1 MAINIQRL
9 WALVSAIKRPLEFAS
24 RDGFAR
30 IGTLKGLEALA
41 SSLIGEA
48 IAMEPAGE
56 LFHLLELLGTSL
68 SGFDGLSMEGKKI
81 AIRKALKLTGPSFE
95 AVVAFEAALNIKK
108 IMTPLTEIK
117 GIGPRLSERLEK
129 KGLMTVFDLLYY
141 LPIRYEDRSVLK
153 KIRELSVGE
162 TSQIRASVAVAGETG
177 YGRKKVFEVV
187 ADDGSALLHLKWFH
201 YKAAYIQRFT
211 PGRRLLIHGT
221 VTRFGRSLQMI
232 HPDIEIIGD
241 DERGAPLPEG
251 IVALYPEI
259 EGIHQKTFRK
269 IIQRVVKKYAP
280 MAPGGVPP
288 DVLARKGFADL
299 PSALMEAHFPTSMPS
314 EAKSSVRQP
323 AMRALAFDE
332 LFLLETG
339 LLLKRGQTK
348 KKTGLRSYENVVD
361 NSGLLKRLRALLP
374 FTLTRAQERVMGEI
388 KKDMASA
395 SPMNRLLEGDVGSG
409 KTIVS
414 FMAALLA
421 VGSGLQTAIMAP
433 TSILAEQHYETISR
447 YAEGLGVRICLLTG
461 GLSTAERR
469 ARLDSIRDGNV
480 DIIVGTHALIQKDVR
495 YKALG
500 LVVIDEQH
508 RFGVLQRAEL
518 KHKGLLAMEGP
529 GGEAVSPDVLIMT
542 ATPIPRTLSMTVFG
556 DLEVSVIDEL
566 PPGRSPVKT
575 ALIREEHRDRAYELI
590 AREVRSGGRAY
601 IVYPLV
607 EESEELDLKDATGEK
622 ARLEKDVFP
631 EFNLALIHGKMK
643 PAVKDAVMR
652 DFKDGLID
660 ILVSTTVIE
669 VGLDVPEAT
678 VICVEH
684 AERFGLAQLHQ
695 LRGRVGR
702 GKKASYCLLM
712 ASHYLSPES
721 YGRLKVMEETT
732 DGFRIAEEDLK
743 IRGPGDYLGQRQ
755 SGLADFRFAWALMDF
770 TLVKAAR
777 NEAASLIKDNPGLR
791 AGPGPWIREALMA
804 RWSERLE
811 LAGIG

>member
-9 WALVSAIKRPLEFAS
+9 WALLSAIKKPLEFAS
-24 RDGFAR
+24 RSGFAHL
-30 IGTLKGLEALA
+30 GALKGLEALS

-48 IAMEPAGE
+48 LAMEPSGE
-56 LFHLLELLGTSL
+56 LFHLLELLGATL
-68 SGFDGLSMEGKKI
+68 DGFDALPMEGKKT
-81 AIRKALKLTGPSFE
+81 AVRKALKLTGPSLDE
-95 AVVAFEAALNIKK
+95 AIASEAALNIKK
-108 IMTPLTEIK
+108 ILTPLTEIK

-129 KGLMTVFDLLYY
+129 KGLKTVFDLLYY
-141 LPIRYEDRSVLK
+141 LPLRYEDRRVLK
-153 KIRELSVGE
+153 KIRELSAGE

-177 YGRKKVFEVV
+177 YGRRKVFEVV

-201 YKAAYIQRFT
+201 YRAAYMKRFT
-211 PGRRLLIHGT
+211 PGRKLLIHGT
-221 VTRFGRSLQMI
+221 VTRFGRNLQMI
-232 HPDIEIIGD
+232 HPDIEVMGD
-241 DERGAPLPEG
+241 DEREAPLPEG
-251 IVALYPEI
+251 IVAVYSEI

-269 IIQRVVKKYAP
+269 IIHAVVKKYAP

-288 DVLARKGFADL
+288 DVLARTGFADL
-299 PSALMEAHFPTSMPS
+299 PSALLETHFPTSMPS
-314 EAKSSVRQP
+314 EAKSSVKLS

-339 LLLKRGQTK
+339 ILLKRGQAK
-348 KKTGLRSYENVVD
+348 KKKGLRSYGD
-361 NSGLLKRLRALLP
+361 GADKRGLEKRLRELLP
-374 FTLTRAQERVMGEI
+374 FALTRAQERVMAEI
-388 KKDMASA
+388 KSDMASA
-395 SPMNRLLEGDVGSG
+395 APMNRLLEGDVGAG

-414 FMAALLA
+414 LMALVLA
-421 VGSGLQTAIMAP
+421 VGSGRQGAIMAP
-433 TSILAEQHYETISR
+433 TSILAEQHYETIGK
-447 YAEGLGVRICLLTG
+447 YAEGIGLRRCLLTG
-461 GLSTAERR
+461 GLTSAGRR
-469 ARLDSIRDGNV
+469 AALESIRDGSV

-518 KHKGLLAMEGP
+518 KHKGLIATEGP
-529 GGEAVSPDVLIMT
+529 EGDVVSPDVLIMT

-575 ALIREEHRDRAYELI
+575 SLIREGHRERAYELI
-590 AREVRSGGRAY
+590 SREVRSGGRAY

-702 GKKASYCLLM
+702 GKRASYCLLM
-712 ASHYLSPES
+712 VSHYLSAES

-755 SGLADFRFAWALMDF
+755 SGLADFRFSWALMDF

-777 NEAASLIKDNPGLR
+777 NEAASLVKDNPGLC
-791 AGPGPWIREALMA
+791 AGPGPWIMKALMA